1 VKKVVNRMGMRRQ
14 RMRSYT
20 CEMM

>member
-14 RMRSYT
+14 RMRS
-20 CEMM
+20 